1 MSAALR
7 FLDSDGATVITTVD
21 LGDIAT
27 PGSSAN
33 KKLFAQNFGTSAAT
47 SVVVSIEAV
56 GTNDGDD
63 YAKIA
68 PDLSGSPGTFGTGD
82 VSLGTI
88 AALAKVAFW
97 TQAVLPAGLTADANP
112 RRFRLDARG
121 LTT

>member
-1 MSAALR
+1 MSASLR
-7 FLDSDGATVITTVD
+7 ILDSNGTTVITTVD
-21 LGDIAT
+21 AGDIAT

-33 KKLFAQNFGTSAAT
+33 KKLFVQNFGTSAAT
-47 SVVVSIEAV
+47 AVVVSIEPV

-68 PDLSGSPGTFGTGD
+68 PDLSGSPGTFGTTD

-88 AALAKVAFW
+88 APLATAPFW
-97 TQAVLPAGLTADANP
+97 TQVVLPGGLTADANP
-112 RRFRLDARG
+112 RRFRLDATG